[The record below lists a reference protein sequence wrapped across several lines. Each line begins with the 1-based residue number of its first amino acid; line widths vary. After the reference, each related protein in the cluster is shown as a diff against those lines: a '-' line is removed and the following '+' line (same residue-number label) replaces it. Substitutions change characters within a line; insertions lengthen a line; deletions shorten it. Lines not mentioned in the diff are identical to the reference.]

1 MGTARREE
9 TGTADAVTEQG
20 EGSVREILT
29 VKLHQVSVR
38 AVSGSSGLECFYFL
52 RTLNMKGNFVLAFYV
67 VITHLSMS
75 LHGVQVLMSGFSF
88 LLGL

>member
-1 MGTARREE
+1 
-9 TGTADAVTEQG
+9 
-20 EGSVREILT
+20 
-29 VKLHQVSVR
+29 
-38 AVSGSSGLECFYFL
+38 
-52 RTLNMKGNFVLAFYV
+52 MKGNFVLAFYV

>member
-20 EGSVREILT
+20 EGSVREVLT

-38 AVSGSSGLECFYFL
+38 AVSGSSGLECFTF
-52 RTLNMKGNFVLAFYV
+52 
-67 VITHLSMS
+67 
-75 LHGVQVLMSGFSF
+75 
-88 LLGL
+88 